1 MGAHKVVGIGGVFLK
16 AKDPEA
22 LKAWYRQNM
31 GFDIQDWGGLGFSWS
46 TPDRPD
52 FDGATIWSL
61 FSDTSD
67 YFAPSTAKVMVNYVV
82 EDLDASLA
90 ALRAG
95 GCAVDDKIE
104 ESEFGRFGWV
114 MDPEGNKLE
123 LWQPPSMK
131 PARA

>member
-22 LKAWYRQNM
+22 LKAWYRQHL
-31 GFDIQDWGGLGFSWS
+31 GLDIQDWGGVIFPWAPPQQPKFEGS
-46 TPDRPD
+46 T
-52 FDGATIWSL
+52 TWSL
-61 FSDTSD
+61 FSEGSD
-67 YFAPSTAKVMVNYVV
+67 YFAPSTARVMVNYVV
-82 EDLDASLA
+82 EDLDASVA

-123 LWQPPSMK
+123 LWEPP
-131 PARA
+131 PGQ